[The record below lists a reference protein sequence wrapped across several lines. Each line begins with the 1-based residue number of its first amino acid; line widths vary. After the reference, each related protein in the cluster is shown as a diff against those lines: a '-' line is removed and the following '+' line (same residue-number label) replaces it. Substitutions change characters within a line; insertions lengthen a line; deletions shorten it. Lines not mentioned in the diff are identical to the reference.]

1 MPSIYLLMIVASAF
15 MHALYNGLLKQGEG
29 DRRLLP
35 GFFIVATVI
44 AWALVLREGGLDA
57 INWSDLPTVY
67 LAALFY
73 VMYQL
78 CCSKAYQQGEISALY
93 PLTVLGPVLIPI
105 WAGVFLG
112 ERLGT
117 LALLGIG
124 LTVCGAIS
132 MKLKS
137 LTRSEARKAFRLHDE
152 YSGAR
157 WALAASLVY
166 SVGAIFDKASVQNFS
181 GTTYLA
187 FILSLMTVNMLVAL
201 SLSKDREKQA
211 PHLPFAWKSMLLG
224 GVALYLSFMF
234 FRVALKEVYVSI
246 ATPIRQVSILFA
258 MGFGAVILKERI
270 NRNKLA
276 GASLI
281 LSGVLLLAQR

>member
-1 MPSIYLLMIVASAF
+1 MIVASAF

-35 GFFIVATVI
+35 GFFIVATII
-44 AWALVLREGGLDA
+44 AWSLVLSEGGMESV
-57 INWSDLPTVY
+57 NWHDLPKVY
-67 LAALFY
+67 LAAVFY

-105 WAGVFLG
+105 WAGLFLG
-112 ERLGT
+112 ERLGA
-117 LALLGIG
+117 LALFGIG

-137 LTRSEARKAFRLHDE
+137 LTQAEVRKAFHLHKD
-152 YSGAR
+152 YAGAR
-157 WALAASLVY
+157 WALAASLAY
-166 SVGAIFDKASVQNFS
+166 SFGAIFDKASVQHFS

-187 FILSLMTVNMLVAL
+187 FILLLMTANMLVAL
-201 SLSKDREKQA
+201 ALSKVREKQERHV
-211 PHLPFAWKSMLLG
+211 PVAWKTMLLG

-234 FRVALKEVYVSI
+234 FRVALKDVYVSI
-246 ATPIRQVSILFA
+246 ATPIRQVSIIFA

-270 NRNKLA
+270 HRSKLT

-281 LSGVLLLAQR
+281 LFGVLLLAQR